1 MTVSVWQEMAVAPS
15 KISHDIVVIG
25 AGIVG
30 SYLAGLLSK
39 TGRDVAIIEA
49 RHPAAGA
56 SGRNAGMVLVGSR
69 DSYSEAVNRFG
80 RTTAQDLW
88 KLTEDNV
95 RNMANIADQ
104 FGIEHNASGASYI
117 ALDDNFANI
126 LRNSAEMLDQ
136 DGFDVEYIDGDPLNR
151 GFRATLIQPSDFGT
165 QPAELSTNL
174 TSSSGAT
181 LYENDEVFTIGKEG
195 SHLVIRTRRHIVT
208 CEKAVLAVN
217 AYAPLLDPFF
227 QRLVEPARGQVLV
240 TTPLPQMIDTLG
252 LVNQSCYF
260 RQLEDGRILI
270 GGGRFQHIDQER
282 TFADETTTNVQGFV
296 GNFLAKYFPESDG
309 LVDRRW
315 AGIHGMT
322 NDGLPI
328 IGRLPHQKEVY
339 FVVGFSGHGNS
350 MGLVAGERTVE
361 LMLNGQDPGIFN
373 IARLN

>member
-1 MTVSVWQEMAVAPS
+1 MTVSVWQEMASAPS

-39 TGRDVAIIEA
+39 AGRDVAIIEA

-181 LYENDEVFTIGKEG
+181 LYENDEVFTIDKEG
-195 SHLVIRTRRHIVT
+195 SHLVIRTRRHVVI

-217 AYAPLLDPFF
+217 AYAPLLDTFF

-260 RQLEDGRILI
+260 RQLEDGRLLI
-270 GGGRFQHIDQER
+270 GGGRFSHIDQER
-282 TFADETTTNVQGFV
+282 TFADETTTNIQGFI
-296 GNFLAKYFPESDG
+296 GTFLAKYFPESDG

-315 AGIHGMT
+315 SGIHGMT

-373 IARLN
+373 IDRLN